1 MNLIF
6 LGPPGAGKGT
16 HAIRLSQQLNI
27 PQIST
32 GDMLRSHV
40 KEQTPLGLEAKKYM
54 DAGELVPDDVI
65 IGMVKVRL
73 QEPDCKSGYIF
84 DGFPRT
90 AAQAEA
96 LGHFAQIDAVLNL
109 IVSDQVIIDRLSGR
123 RVCPDCNGTFHT
135 KYLEHKNVCP
145 ACGGKLIQRKDDEA
159 QTVLNRLEVYRRQTE
174 PLIDYYAKKGLLRD
188 ANGEGGLDEN
198 YAEVL
203 EALGI
208 Q

>member
-73 QEPDCKSGYIF
+73 QEPDCKKGYIF

-96 LGHFAQIDAVLNL
+96 LGQFARIDAVLNL

-135 KYLEHKNVCP
+135 KYLEDKNVCP

-174 PLIDYYAKKGLLRD
+174 PLISYYAKKGLLRD